1 MAYMFGALSTAKLY
15 DVNRIKDEFVDQ
27 LHYIIT
33 SMALVVCA
41 TCVCFKQFAGRP
53 IECAVGATVEDN
65 DGDVSVRSACAHT
78 PYARSGWTIT
88 VGRRTLIL
96 CPGTAKYP
104 PTSTNGGNKSYYFV

>member
-1 MAYMFGALSTAKLY
+1 MAYLFGALSTAKLY

-27 LHYIIT
+27 LHYIVT

-65 DGDVSVRSACAHT
+65 DADVSWRARARTHMCAVGGQLLLVEEHIFC
-78 PYARSGWTIT
+78 AL
-88 VGRRTLIL
+88 GRRDTRRL
-96 CPGTAKYP
+96 
-104 PTSTNGGNKSYYFV
+104 